1 MARFIIEI
9 DDAFIRERGDIEHLK
24 NEGATGNVLKKVCE
38 SIAFNMISMQLD
50 KGITEFHVNREMMDG
65 VCREFYDINV
75 SDVCMLAIMAM
86 KEENIKK

>member
-24 NEGATGNVLKKVCE
+24 KKGAAGNVLKEVYDR
-38 SIAFNMISMQLD
+38 IAFGMISRQLD

-65 VCREFYDINV
+65 VCREFYDNNA
-75 SDVCMLAIMAM
+75 SDVCMLAYMAM
-86 KEENIKK
+86 KEEDIKK